1 MAYVG
6 LRKPI
11 IAAYIGN
18 KTYGDPFAFGK
29 AIGLQV
35 TPNYAEG
42 SLNADDE
49 QSEYDKEFN
58 YAETTLNTNTI
69 PLIAHEIMF
78 GHAIDKEKRSVT
90 YNKDDQANFV
100 GQGWVSVE
108 KVDGKR
114 AFVGNILY
122 KAKYSEPAED
132 YATKGDSIEYKTPS
146 ISGRAISDDDG
157 DWKDTQTFETVAE
170 ALNWIYEKFGKIMET
185 LTVQSAAGQN
195 AGETTITVTEE
206 KDEDNSR
213 FYRTGKN
220 VTLPAY
226 NDICNATKGWK
237 AWNGTEAIKAKT
249 GDKIVIV
256 EVDTETSEARKAGIA
271 TVTAKETVA
280 AKETVTVE
288 ETE

>member
-11 IAAYIGN
+11 VGQWLGN

-58 YAETTLNTNTI
+58 YAETTMNTNTI
-69 PLIAHEIMF
+69 PIIAHEIMF
-78 GHAIDKEKRSVT
+78 GHTISKENRSVR
-90 YNKDDQANFV
+90 YNKDDQANYI

-114 AFVGNILY
+114 SFVGNFLY
-122 KAKYSEPAED
+122 KSKYSEPAED
-132 YATKGDSIEYKTPS
+132 YSTKGDSIEYKTPS
-146 ISGRAISDDDG
+146 VSGRAIADDDG
-157 DWKDTQTFETVAE
+157 DWKDTQAFDKVAD
-170 ALNWIYEKFGKIMET
+170 ALNWIYEKFGKVMGK
-185 LTVQSAAGQN
+185 LTVQSAKGQSV
-195 AGETTITVTEE
+195 GETTITITEE
-206 KDEDNSR
+206 KGENNSR

-226 NDICNATKGWK
+226 NDICNASKGWT
-237 AWNGTEAIKAKT
+237 AWNGTDPIKAKT
-249 GDKIVIV
+249 GEKIVFA
-256 EVDTETSEARKAGIA
+256 EVDTETGEARKAGEA
-271 TVTAKETVA
+271 TVTAKEA
-280 AKETVTVE
+280 E
-288 ETE
+288 E

>member
-11 IAAYIGN
+11 VGGYKGN
-18 KTYGDPFAFGK
+18 KTYDDPFAFGK

-69 PLIAHEIMF
+69 PLIAHNIMF
-78 GHAIDKEKRSVT
+78 GHVIDEESRSVR
-90 YNKDDQANFV
+90 YNKDDQANYV
-100 GQGWVSVE
+100 GMGWVSVE
-108 KVDGKR
+108 KVNGKR
-114 AFVGNILY
+114 SFIGNFLY

-132 YATKGDSIEYKTPS
+132 YSTKGDSIEYKTPS
-146 ISGRAISDDDG
+146 ISGRAVTDDDG
-157 DWKDTQTFETVAE
+157 DWKDTRAFDTVAE
-170 ALNWIYEKFGKIMET
+170 ALNWIYEKFGKVMGT

-206 KDEDNSR
+206 KEEKNSR
-213 FYRTGKN
+213 FYRTGKS
-220 VTLPAY
+220 VAMPAY
-226 NDICNATKGWK
+226 NDICNASKGWK
-237 AWNGTEAIKAKT
+237 EWNGTGAIKAKT

-256 EVDTETSEARKAGIA
+256 EVDTETGEARKAGEA
-271 TVTAKETVA
+271 TVQAKEA
-280 AKETVTVE
+280 
-288 ETE
+288 TE